1 MDGKQQASG
10 SHQDQCTERQQTDHS
25 GSGKYSDVE
34 NVVGEPGEVTVS
46 LTSQSSNQKYFR
58 LSLSSLLPVQRRMMQ
73 VLLVFLFSSSC
84 GDAAHVALG
93 STGQDHGDLGNVV
106 QESAL
111 GKIEPPLQLV
121 FPEGVDPPTGK
132 QAH

>member
-1 MDGKQQASG
+1 MASNR
-10 SHQDQCTERQQTDHS
+10 HQDLTKISARGGNKLTTRAVESTR
-25 GSGKYSDVE
+25 VE

-58 LSLSSLLPVQRRMMQ
+58 LSLSNLLPVQRRMMQ
-73 VLLVFLFSSSC
+73 ALLVFLFSSSC

-93 STGQDHGDLGNVV
+93 STGQDHGDLGKVV

>member
-1 MDGKQQASG
+1 MAS
-10 SHQDQCTERQQTDHS
+10 SRHQDLTKISARGGNKLTTRAVESTR
-25 GSGKYSDVE
+25 VE

-58 LSLSSLLPVQRRMMQ
+58 LSLSNLLPVQRRLMQ
-73 VLLVFLFSSSC
+73 ALLVFLFSSSC
-84 GDAAHVALG
+84 GDAAHVALV

-111 GKIEPPLQLV
+111 GEIEPPLQLV

>member
-1 MDGKQQASG
+1 MASNR
-10 SHQDQCTERQQTDHS
+10 HQGLTKISARGGNKLTTRAVESTR
-25 GSGKYSDVE
+25 VE

-46 LTSQSSNQKYFR
+46 LTSQSLNQKYFR
-58 LSLSSLLPVQRRMMQ
+58 LFLSNLLPVQRRMMQ
-73 VLLVFLFSSSC
+73 ALLVFLFSSC

-121 FPEGVDPPTGK
+121 FPEGMDPPTSK
-132 QAH
+132 

>member
-1 MDGKQQASG
+1 MQA
-10 SHQDQCTERQQTDHS
+10 
-25 GSGKYSDVE
+25 
-34 NVVGEPGEVTVS
+34 
-46 LTSQSSNQKYFR
+46 
-58 LSLSSLLPVQRRMMQ
+58 
-73 VLLVFLFSSSC
+73 LLVFLFSSC

-132 QAH
+132 KAH

>member
-1 MDGKQQASG
+1 MASNR
-10 SHQDQCTERQQTDHS
+10 HQGLTKISARGGNKLTTRAVESTR
-25 GSGKYSDVE
+25 VE

-46 LTSQSSNQKYFR
+46 LTSQSLNQKYFR
-58 LSLSSLLPVQRRMMQ
+58 LFLSNLLPVQRRMMQ
-73 VLLVFLFSSSC
+73 ALLVFLFSSC

-93 STGQDHGDLGNVV
+93 STGQDHGDLDNVV

-121 FPEGVDPPTGK
+121 FPEGMDPLTSK
-132 QAH
+132 

>member
-1 MDGKQQASG
+1 MASNR
-10 SHQDQCTERQQTDHS
+10 HQGLTKISARGGNKLTTRAVESTR
-25 GSGKYSDVE
+25 VE

-46 LTSQSSNQKYFR
+46 LTSQSLNQKYFR
-58 LSLSSLLPVQRRMMQ
+58 LFLSNLLPVQRRMMQ
-73 VLLVFLFSSSC
+73 ALLVFLFSSC

-132 QAH
+132 

>member
-1 MDGKQQASG
+1 MAINR
-10 SHQDQCTERQQTDHS
+10 HQGLTKISARGGNKLTTRAVESTR
-25 GSGKYSDVE
+25 VE

-58 LSLSSLLPVQRRMMQ
+58 LSLSNLLPVQRRMMQ
-73 VLLVFLFSSSC
+73 ALLVFLFSSSC
-84 GDAAHVALG
+84 GHAAHVALV

-106 QESAL
+106 LESAL

>member
-1 MDGKQQASG
+1 MASNR
-10 SHQDQCTERQQTDHS
+10 HQGLTKISARGGNKLTTRAVESTR
-25 GSGKYSDVE
+25 VE

-46 LTSQSSNQKYFR
+46 MTCQSLNQKYFR
-58 LSLSSLLPVQRRMMQ
+58 LFLSNLLPVQRGMMQ
-73 VLLVFLFSSSC
+73 ALLVFLFSSC

-93 STGQDHGDLGNVV
+93 STGQDHGYLGNVV

-132 QAH
+132 

>member
-1 MDGKQQASG
+1 MASKR
-10 SHQDQCTERQQTDHS
+10 HQDLTKISARGDNKLTTRAVESTR
-25 GSGKYSDVE
+25 VE

-58 LSLSSLLPVQRRMMQ
+58 LSLSNLLPEQRRMMQ
-73 VLLVFLFSSSC
+73 ALLVFLFSSC

-132 QAH
+132 KAH

>member
-1 MDGKQQASG
+1 MASNK
-10 SHQDQCTERQQTDHS
+10 HQGLTKISARGGNKLTTRAVESTR
-25 GSGKYSDVE
+25 VE

-58 LSLSSLLPVQRRMMQ
+58 LSLSNLLPVQRRMMQ
-73 VLLVFLFSSSC
+73 ALLVFLFSSSC
-84 GDAAHVALG
+84 GHAAHVALG

-106 QESAL
+106 QEPAL
-111 GKIEPPLQLV
+111 GEIEPPLQLV

>member
-1 MDGKQQASG
+1 MQA
-10 SHQDQCTERQQTDHS
+10 
-25 GSGKYSDVE
+25 
-34 NVVGEPGEVTVS
+34 
-46 LTSQSSNQKYFR
+46 
-58 LSLSSLLPVQRRMMQ
+58 
-73 VLLVFLFSSSC
+73 LLVFLFSSSC
-84 GDAAHVALG
+84 GGAAHVALG

-106 QESAL
+106 LESAL

>member
-1 MDGKQQASG
+1 MDGEQQASG
-10 SHQDQCTERQQTDHS
+10 SHQDQCTGRQQTDHS
-25 GSGKYSDVE
+25 GRDSTRVE

-46 LTSQSSNQKYFR
+46 LTTSQSSNQKYFR
-58 LSLSSLLPVQRRMMQ
+58 LFLSNLLPVQRRMMQ
-73 VLLVFLFSSSC
+73 ALLVFLFSSSC

-111 GKIEPPLQLV
+111 GEIEPPLQLV

-132 QAH
+132 

>member
-1 MDGKQQASG
+1 M
-10 SHQDQCTERQQTDHS
+10 
-25 GSGKYSDVE
+25 E

-46 LTSQSSNQKYFR
+46 LTSQSSNQKSFR
-58 LSLSSLLPVQRRMMQ
+58 LSLSNLLPVQRRMMQ
-73 VLLVFLFSSSC
+73 ALLVFLFSSSC
-84 GDAAHVALG
+84 GHAAHVALG

-111 GKIEPPLQLV
+111 GEIEPPLQLV

>member
-1 MDGKQQASG
+1 MASNR
-10 SHQDQCTERQQTDHS
+10 HQGLTKISARGGNKLTTRAVESTR
-25 GSGKYSDVE
+25 VE

-46 LTSQSSNQKYFR
+46 LTTSRSSNQKHFR
-58 LSLSSLLPVQRRMMQ
+58 LFLSNLLPVQRRMMQ
-73 VLLVFLFSSSC
+73 ALLVFLFSSC

-93 STGQDHGDLGNVV
+93 STRQDHGDLGNVV

>member
-1 MDGKQQASG
+1 MASNR
-10 SHQDQCTERQQTDHS
+10 HQGLTKISARGGNKLTTRAVESTR
-25 GSGKYSDVE
+25 VE

-46 LTSQSSNQKYFR
+46 LTTSRSSNQKHFR
-58 LSLSSLLPVQRRMMQ
+58 LFLSNLLPVQRRMMQ
-73 VLLVFLFSSSC
+73 ALLVFLFSSC

>member
-10 SHQDQCTERQQTDHS
+10 SHQDQCTGRQPTDHS

-46 LTSQSSNQKYFR
+46 PTSQSSNQKYFR
-58 LSLSSLLPVQRRMMQ
+58 LSLSNLLPVQRRMMQ
-73 VLLVFLFSSSC
+73 ALLVFLFSSSC

-111 GKIEPPLQLV
+111 GEIEPPLQLV

>member
-1 MDGKQQASG
+1 MASKR
-10 SHQDQCTERQQTDHS
+10 HQDLTKISARGDNKLTTRAVESTR
-25 GSGKYSDVE
+25 VE

-58 LSLSSLLPVQRRMMQ
+58 LSLSNLLPEQRRMMQ
-73 VLLVFLFSSSC
+73 ALLVFLFSSC

-106 QESAL
+106 LESAL

>member
-1 MDGKQQASG
+1 MASNR
-10 SHQDQCTERQQTDHS
+10 HQGLTKISARGGNKLTTRAGES
-25 GSGKYSDVE
+25 ALVE

-46 LTSQSSNQKYFR
+46 LTTSRSSNQKHFR
-58 LSLSSLLPVQRRMMQ
+58 LFLSNLLPVQRGMMQ
-73 VLLVFLFSSSC
+73 ALLVFLFSSC

-93 STGQDHGDLGNVV
+93 STGQDHGYLGNVV

-132 QAH
+132 

>member
-1 MDGKQQASG
+1 MASNRHQGLTKISARGGNKLTTQAVES
-10 SHQDQCTERQQTDHS
+10 TR
-25 GSGKYSDVE
+25 VE
-34 NVVGEPGEVTVS
+34 NVVGEPSEVTVS
-46 LTSQSSNQKYFR
+46 LTSQSLNQKYFR
-58 LSLSSLLPVQRRMMQ
+58 LFLSNLLPVQRRMMQ
-73 VLLVFLFSSSC
+73 ALLVFLSSSY

-93 STGQDHGDLGNVV
+93 STRQDHGDLGNVV

-132 QAH
+132 KAH

>member
-1 MDGKQQASG
+1 MASNR
-10 SHQDQCTERQQTDHS
+10 HQGLTKISARGGNKLTTRAVESTR
-25 GSGKYSDVE
+25 VE

-46 LTSQSSNQKYFR
+46 LTSQSLNQKYFR
-58 LSLSSLLPVQRRMMQ
+58 LFLSNLLPVQRRMMQ
-73 VLLVFLFSSSC
+73 ALLVFLFSSSW

-106 QESAL
+106 QESTF
-111 GKIEPPLQLV
+111 GRIEPPLQLV

>member
-1 MDGKQQASG
+1 MASNR
-10 SHQDQCTERQQTDHS
+10 HQGLTKISARGGNKLTTRAVESTR
-25 GSGKYSDVE
+25 VE

-46 LTSQSSNQKYFR
+46 LTSQSLNQKYFR
-58 LSLSSLLPVQRRMMQ
+58 LFLSNLLPVQRRMMQ
-73 VLLVFLFSSSC
+73 ALLVFLFSSC
-84 GDAAHVALG
+84 GDAAHVALV

-132 QAH
+132 

>member
-1 MDGKQQASG
+1 MASNR
-10 SHQDQCTERQQTDHS
+10 HQGLTKISARGGNKLTTRAVESTR
-25 GSGKYSDVE
+25 VE

-46 LTSQSSNQKYFR
+46 LTSQSLNQKYFR
-58 LSLSSLLPVQRRMMQ
+58 LFLSNLLPVQRRMMQ
-73 VLLVFLFSSSC
+73 ALLVFLFSSC

-132 QAH
+132 QAY

>member
-1 MDGKQQASG
+1 MASNR
-10 SHQDQCTERQQTDHS
+10 HQGLTKISARGGNKLTTRAVESTR
-25 GSGKYSDVE
+25 VE

-46 LTSQSSNQKYFR
+46 LTSQSLNQKYFR
-58 LSLSSLLPVQRRMMQ
+58 LFLSNLLPVQRRMMQ
-73 VLLVFLFSSSC
+73 ALLVFLFSSSW

-132 QAH
+132 KAH